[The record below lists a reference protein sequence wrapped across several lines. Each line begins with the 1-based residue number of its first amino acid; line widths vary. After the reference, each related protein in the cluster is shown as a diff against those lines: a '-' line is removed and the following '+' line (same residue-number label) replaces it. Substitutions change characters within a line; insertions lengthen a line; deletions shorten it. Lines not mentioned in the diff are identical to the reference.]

1 MKNRHNLDDWIG
13 EAEIPA
19 AAAQP
24 DPMGMTP
31 SSDPADISQDMNNP
45 NVANMMQQNAPTE
58 DPNNPED
65 VNQDPIAPDMP
76 EPQNEV
82 TDFEV
87 WKNEYLKES
96 ITGNTNEL
104 MDLLNQVR
112 DKENLKPYQR
122 KFVEDNVNIQLVR
135 LNSNIDKASKEIR
148 RQIKQQLDKNN
159 PATSVINHV
168 TAVLETIPTLNNIFI
183 KLCGY
188 TGQKGDL
195 HRKYIAALIGGVQ
208 VGSGGNNEDII
219 YNEKEYSILVS
230 TRFNSRW
237 GDVMLGSWSLRSDD
251 PERYLEEPELK
262 RLQEGSPEEKDA
274 LRKRIVI
281 DSIAQL
287 FETRAFYINVVA
299 DDGTIFTL
307 GWDIANSLRNAFVE
321 GKLVVKT
328 RQSGDSEAMIDD
340 QGKIIP
346 LVDVSIAYIK
356 ETGQQDED
364 GKPETEEVEFVDR
377 KDGMLFLTADLKLIR
392 EASVAL
398 QGASFKETPYTG
410 NPSDLTALKRCVYSA
425 HDLLMRQ
432 C

>member
-1 MKNRHNLDDWIG
+1 MKNRHNLEDWFG
-13 EAEIPA
+13 EAEIPMA
-19 AAAQP
+19 AANP
-24 DPMGMTP
+24 DPMGQTP
-31 SSDPADISQDMNNP
+31 YSDPADISQDMNDP

-65 VNQDPIAPDMP
+65 VNQDPMAPDMP
-76 EPQNEV
+76 DTKKEV

-104 MDLLNQVR
+104 INLLNQVR

-122 KFVEDNVNIQLVR
+122 KFVEDNMNVQMIR
-135 LNSNIDKASKEIR
+135 MDSNVDKASKEIR

-159 PATSVINHV
+159 PSTSVVNHV
-168 TAVLETIPTLNNIFI
+168 TAVLETEPPLDNIFI

-195 HRKYIAALIGGVQ
+195 HRKYICALLGGVQ

-230 TRFNSRW
+230 TRLNSRW

-281 DSIAQL
+281 ESIAQL
-287 FETRAFYINVVA
+287 FETRAFYVNVVA

-321 GKLVVKT
+321 GKLNVKT

-340 QGKIIP
+340 EGEIIP
-346 LVDVSIAYIK
+346 LMDISIVYVK
-356 ETGQQDED
+356 ETGQQDEE
-364 GKPETEEVEFVDR
+364 GKPETEEVEFMDR

-392 EASVAL
+392 EASVSL

-410 NPSDLTALKRCVYSA
+410 NPSDLMTLKRCVYSA

>member
-1 MKNRHNLDDWIG
+1 MKNRHNLDDWIV
-13 EAEIPA
+13 EAEIPV

-31 SSDPADISQDMNNP
+31 TSDPADISQDMNDP

-87 WKNEYLKES
+87 WKNEYFKES
-96 ITGNTNEL
+96 IVANANEL

-122 KFVEDNVNIQLVR
+122 KFVEDNVNIQLLR
-135 LNSNIDKASKEIR
+135 LNSNVDKASKEIR

-159 PATSVINHV
+159 PATSLVNHV
-168 TAVLETIPTLNNIFI
+168 TAVLETMPELNNIFI

-195 HRKYIAALIGGVQ
+195 HRKYIASLLGGVQ

-219 YNEKEYSILVS
+219 YNEKEYSILIS

-251 PERYLEEPELK
+251 PERYLKEPELK

-299 DDGTIFTL
+299 DDGTLFTL

-328 RQSGDSEAMIDD
+328 RVSGDSEAMIDD
-340 QGKIIP
+340 QGKIIS
-346 LVDVSIAYIK
+346 LMDISIAFVK
-356 ETGQQDED
+356 ETGQQDEE
-364 GKPETEEVEFVDR
+364 GKPETEEIEFMDR

-392 EASVAL
+392 EATVAL
-398 QGASFKETPYTG
+398 QGTSFKEIPYTG
-410 NPSDLTALKRCVYSA
+410 NPSDLMTLKRCVYSA